1 LNRTEE
7 IGELIKALCLA
18 KKGFKPISKDGK
30 NPFLNSKYVTLDGIV
45 NATEDALNANG
56 LVIIHHQEITTE
68 DTFLVTE
75 LIHESGQII
84 GTETSMNQY
93 IGPVTV
99 NEKGNVKVNPLQV
112 FGSVITYLKRY
123 HISELLNVAVD
134 EDADGNSTEGKKQ
147 EKPSTNEDRKSGSN
161 VNPLDALNKKY
172 FAMLAPKKLDEQA
185 RHDWQVANIG
195 KASTNDWDVADYQ
208 KAIGVLEAKPKT
220 EQQKTFD
227 NDKEARFQK
236 VKAEIDA
243 ITDIANL
250 DAWVA
255 KNVQKIGKSDL
266 KDAINEYILARTSE
280 IERKQ
285 EAEPVETELDALG
298 DGEQELNENNQQ

>member
-1 LNRTEE
+1 MNRTEE

-18 KKGFKPISKDGK
+18 KKDFKPITKDGK

-56 LVIIHHQEITTE
+56 LVIIHHHEFTVD
-68 DTFLVTE
+68 DTLLVTE

-84 GTETSMNQY
+84 STETGMSQY
-93 IGPVTV
+93 IGPVSV

-123 HISELLNVAVD
+123 HISELLNIAVD

-147 EKPSTNEDRKSGSN
+147 ETK

-172 FAMLAPKKLDEQA
+172 FAMLAPKKLNDQA
-185 RHDWQVANIG
+185 RHDWQFANVG
-195 KASTNDWDVADYQ
+195 KASTNDWDASDYQ
-208 KAIGVLEAKPKT
+208 KAIGVLEPPVDTKT
-220 EQQKTFD
+220 D
-227 NDKEARFQK
+227 NDKKARFQK
-236 VKAEIDA
+236 VKAEIDV
-243 ITDIANL
+243 ITDVANL

-255 KNVQKIGKSDL
+255 KNVQRIGKSSL
-266 KDAINEYILARTSE
+266 KDVINEYILARTSE

-285 EAEPVETELDALG
+285 EAEPVETEDLDALG
-298 DGEQELNENNQQ
+298 DGEQELDANNQQKEDSEF

>member
-1 LNRTEE
+1 MNRTEE
-7 IGELIKALCLA
+7 IYELIKALCLA
-18 KKGFKPISKDGK
+18 KKDFKPISKDGK
-30 NPFLNSKYVTLDGIV
+30 NPFLNSKYVTLDGII

-56 LVIIHHQEITTE
+56 LVIIHHQELTLE

-84 GTETSMNQY
+84 GTETGMDQY
-93 IGPVTV
+93 IGPVSV

-134 EDADGNSTEGKKQ
+134 EDSDGTDTAEKKQ
-147 EKPSTNEDRKSGSN
+147 AKPPTN
-161 VNPLDALNKKY
+161 VNALDALNKKY

-185 RHDWQVANIG
+185 RHDWQVANVG
-195 KASTNDWDVADYQ
+195 KASTNDWDIADYQ
-208 KAIGVLEAKPKT
+208 KAIGVLEAKPSVDTKT
-220 EQQKTFD
+220 EQQNAFD
-227 NDKEARFQK
+227 VDKEARFQK

-243 ITDIANL
+243 ITDVADL

-255 KNVQKIGKSDL
+255 KNVKKIATSDI
-266 KDAINEYILARTSE
+266 KDLINEYILARTSE

-285 EAEPVETELDALG
+285 EAGTEPADADLDALG
-298 DGEQELNENNQQ
+298 DGEQEQNANNQQ

>member
-1 LNRTEE
+1 MNRTDE

-18 KKGFKPISKDGK
+18 KKSFKPITKDGK

-56 LVIIHHQEITTE
+56 LVIIHHQELTLE

-84 GTETSMNQY
+84 GTETGMNQY
-93 IGPVTV
+93 IGPVSV

-134 EDADGNSTEGKKQ
+134 EDSDGADTAEKKQ
-147 EKPSTNEDRKSGSN
+147 AKPPTN

-172 FAMLAPKKLDEQA
+172 FAMLAPKKFDEQA
-185 RHDWQVANIG
+185 RHDWQVANVG
-195 KASTNDWDVADYQ
+195 KASINDWGVSDYQ
-208 KAIGVLEAKPKT
+208 KAISVLEEKSPPVPNVSDALFAT
-220 EQQKTFD
+220 
-227 NDKEARFQK
+227 
-236 VKAEIDA
+236 VKAQIDILSGLVA
-243 ITDIANL
+243 L
-250 DAWVA
+250 DAWVSTNA
-255 KNVQKIGKSDL
+255 EKIVKSVN
-266 KDAINEYILARTSE
+266 KDRINEYILVRRHE
-280 IERKQ
+280 IEEEEKL
-285 EAEPVETELDALG
+285 AKLGNGDKDA
-298 DGEQELNENNQQ
+298 NNQQ